1 MKIKVLATGDTMQVA
16 PHPLLKVLELSKI
29 IEFVSEVPEP
39 RPRGSAV
46 WTVAFTATSFEN
58 YLHAACSACGQSSR
72 IFNPTERASFAH
84 CGKVER
90 VPADVYQEYDDR
102 LKNPESASVTASRR
116 NTSGTVS
123 YI

>member
-1 MKIKVLATGDTMQVA
+1 MQQAPSADLKRAEMLGDVEIL
-16 PHPLLKVLELSKI
+16 PEPKD
-29 IEFVSEVPEP
+29 EP
-39 RPRGSAV
+39 RPRGTAV

-90 VPADVYQEYDDR
+90 VPADVYQAYDDR